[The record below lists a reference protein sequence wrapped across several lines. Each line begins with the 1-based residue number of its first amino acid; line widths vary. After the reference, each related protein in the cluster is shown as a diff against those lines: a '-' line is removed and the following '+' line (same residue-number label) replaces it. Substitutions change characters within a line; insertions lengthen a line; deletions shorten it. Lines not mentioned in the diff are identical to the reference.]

1 MGAEGRITKGQNY
14 RELCKL
20 TVDIEE
26 IEDSLTLLEL
36 WKLTFDIAEREH
48 SQLTHLKKPNRFR
61 SLNWLSELALAEEL
75 LAKLESISFSVSRDL
90 YFFFFCY
97 SHSLCLVFN

>member
-1 MGAEGRITKGQNY
+1 MGVEGRITKGQNY

-20 TVDIEE
+20 TFDIEE

-48 SQLTHLKKPNRFR
+48 SQLKHLKKPNLFGISCQRSMAINEIICLPAFVFTRNLRRF
-61 SLNWLSELALAEEL
+61 
-75 LAKLESISFSVSRDL
+75 
-90 YFFFFCY
+90 
-97 SHSLCLVFN
+97 